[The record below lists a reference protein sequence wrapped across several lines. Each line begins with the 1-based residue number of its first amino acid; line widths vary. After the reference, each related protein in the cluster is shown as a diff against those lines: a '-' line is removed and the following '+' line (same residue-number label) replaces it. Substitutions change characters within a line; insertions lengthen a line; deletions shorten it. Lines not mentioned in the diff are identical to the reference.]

1 MEIERIFSADQIQV
15 HPDLPRILKE
25 YTKAV
30 IRGKPD
36 DVIQFSWLY
45 FKGKVEAAEEA
56 HLTTLREESNS
67 KKTVPS

>member
-36 DVIQFSWLY
+36 DLTQFSWLY
-45 FKGKVEAAEEA
+45 FKGKVEAAEQA
-56 HLTTLREESNS
+56 HTLALREEAKTKRTANS
-67 KKTVPS
+67 